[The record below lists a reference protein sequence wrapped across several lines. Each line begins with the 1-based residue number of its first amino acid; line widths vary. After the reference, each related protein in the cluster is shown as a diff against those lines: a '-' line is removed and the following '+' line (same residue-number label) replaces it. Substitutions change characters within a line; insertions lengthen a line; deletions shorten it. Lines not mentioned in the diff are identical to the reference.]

1 MISRYKEKR
10 IMRRKKV
17 SDLAVEYILTRN
29 LEDLKELTI
38 EKIAKAIGVNRLYL
52 SLIFMIDQRITIP
65 GFIMREKLHEAF
77 FIIEKDKKKS
87 IEELSKELG
96 FLKVEDFDV
105 EFEKYY
111 AIKPVRFREIRN
123 EISC

>member
-1 MISRYKEKR
+1 
-10 IMRRKKV
+10 MRRKKV

>member
-1 MISRYKEKR
+1 MVTTYKEK
-10 IMRRKKV
+10 ITMRGGKV
-17 SDLAVEYILTRN
+17 SELAVEYILTRN
-29 LEDLKELTI
+29 FVDLKELTV
-38 EKIAKAIGVNRLYL
+38 EKIAKAIGVNRFHL
-52 SLIFMIDQRITIP
+52 SLKFMIDQRITVP
-65 GFIMREKLHEAF
+65 NFIMRVKLHEAF

-111 AIKPVRFREIRN
+111 GVKAVRLRKIKN
-123 EISC
+123 GTSC